1 MKIAIFYGNEL
12 VTTNKREQNETFA
25 QGKTVYIEELKNK
38 EPGVKIKNTKDK
50 SIFLRRKK

>member
-1 MKIAIFYGNEL
+1 MGGEL
-12 VTTNKREQNETFA
+12 VATNKCEQNETFA
-25 QGKTVYIEELKNK
+25 QGKAVYIEELKNK

>member
-12 VTTNKREQNETFA
+12 VATNKREQNETFA
-25 QGKTVYIEELKNK
+25 QGKTIYIEELKNK
-38 EPGVKIKNTKDK
+38 KPGVKIKKHNK